1 MSSLRD
7 IKRRITSVKSTQ
19 QITKAMKM
27 VAAAKLRRAQERIFE
42 ARPYSNKMHDV
53 LQSLALRA
61 DPSAHPLLARREPK
75 KVQVMIIS
83 SDKGLC
89 GGFNTNI
96 MRRSIEFLRQLSED
110 EIALTLMVVGR
121 KVRDYY
127 KRRPYAISQEYV
139 NIMGSLGYKH
149 AQDMAQKIIN
159 DYLEEV
165 YDEVYLIY
173 NEFKSIVSQR
183 VVVNRLLPLSP
194 PETSE
199 EAPVVDFIYEPSEAA
214 IMNELLPKHF
224 ETQIYRALLESV
236 AAEFGARMTAM
247 DNATKNASEM
257 IDMLTLSYNRAR
269 QEKITK
275 ELLEIVSGA
284 EALKG

>member
-1 MSSLRD
+1 MPNLRD
-7 IKRRITSVKSTQ
+7 IKRRIASVKSTQ

-27 VAAAKLRRAQERIFE
+27 VAAAKLRRAQDRIFE
-42 ARPYSNKMHDV
+42 ARPYSDKMQSV
-53 LQSLALRA
+53 LESLALRA
-61 DPSAHPLLARREPK
+61 DSSAHPLLARREPK
-75 KVQVMIIS
+75 KVEVLVIS

-96 MRRSIEFLRQLSED
+96 MRRSIEFLRKMTED
-110 EIALTLMVVGR
+110 EITLTLMVVGR
-121 KVRDYY
+121 KARDYY
-127 KRRPYAISQEYV
+127 KRRPYPIAQEYV
-139 NIMGSLGYKH
+139 NIMGALGYKH

-159 DYLEEV
+159 AYLEEV
-165 YDEVYLIY
+165 VDEVYLIY
-173 NEFKSIVSQR
+173 NEFKSIVTQR
-183 VVVNRLLPLSP
+183 VVVNRLLPL
-194 PETSE
+194 EAVE
-199 EAPVVDFIYEPSEAA
+199 VHEGAPVVDFIYEPSEQA

-224 ETQIYRALLESV
+224 ETQIYRALLESI

-257 IDMLTLSYNRAR
+257 IDLLTLSFNRAR

-275 ELLEIVSGA
+275 ELLEVVSGA